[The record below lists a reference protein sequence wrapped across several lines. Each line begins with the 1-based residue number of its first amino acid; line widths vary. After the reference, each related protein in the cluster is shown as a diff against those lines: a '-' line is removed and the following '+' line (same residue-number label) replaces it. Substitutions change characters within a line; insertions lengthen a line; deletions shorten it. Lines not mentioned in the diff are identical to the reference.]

1 MIPRPNGGRSAP
13 RSTGASSVM
22 GSAVSSAMLRP
33 PMVTAS
39 DSGRSRVPPQT
50 GQALVSTYCSTLRRS
65 VGLPV
70 FASVCMT

>member
-1 MIPRPNGGRSAP
+1 MPSPTGGRSAA
-13 RSTGASSVM
+13 RSTGTSSVI

-33 PMVTAS
+33 ATVTAR

-50 GQALVSTYCSTLRRS
+50 GQGPVSTYCSTRRRS
-65 VGLPV
+65 VGLDV